1 MIISNILLWS
11 REQEFL
17 NSSLYNNNNNI
28 NNNNNNN
35 NIIRGIIYTKIFM
48 NTS

>member
-17 NSSLYNNNNNI
+17 NSSVY
-28 NNNNNNN
+28 NNNNNN

>member
-17 NSSLYNNNNNI
+17 NSSVY

>member
-17 NSSLYNNNNNI
+17 NSSVYNN